1 MTLGSSPLWFGFGS
15 YPAEFDNLDEPDN
28 IVFDSSG
35 GTSQRCAKAPDYL
48 FMDGFQP
55 KVPSKPFLG
64 YGELIEHLA
73 DKGIEIG
80 DEKSAHAV
88 LSRVGYY
95 HLNAYLPAVKR
106 TIGPPVSLA
115 SVYNAYVFDMM
126 IQAILFE
133 YISYFEVAFRAQ
145 MAHGLARQYGEFA
158 HLVPDAFKNG
168 MEHKDMVRRY
178 RIERDRKRR
187 TGESF
192 VVHNMD
198 KYGELPVWAAVEL
211 MPLGMLS
218 KAFKNMAAGDARDTV
233 CDFFGFDSRVLSSWA
248 HSVSFVRNECAHQGI
263 LYGRAIPKPPMRQA
277 SIEGI
282 DSRSTFCQFAVL
294 TSLFKKNMRDL
305 SVPMI
310 CALRRAI
317 ELPPFPLAW
326 LFGFEDGQIG
336 DAEPP
341 WVRKLCECAG
351 IDGDITRRY
360 MESEVA
366 AENMRTNWATEG

>member
-1 MTLGSSPLWFGFGS
+1 
-15 YPAEFDNLDEPDN
+15 
-28 IVFDSSG
+28 
-35 GTSQRCAKAPDYL
+35 
-48 FMDGFQP
+48 MDGFQP

-168 MEHKDMVRRY
+168 MERKDMVRRY

-187 TGESF
+187 
-192 VVHNMD
+192 
-198 KYGELPVWAAVEL
+198 
-211 MPLGMLS
+211 
-218 KAFKNMAAGDARDTV
+218 
-233 CDFFGFDSRVLSSWA
+233 
-248 HSVSFVRNECAHQGI
+248 
-263 LYGRAIPKPPMRQA
+263 RA
-277 SIEGI
+277 SG
-282 DSRSTFCQFAVL
+282 VGG
-294 TSLFKKNMRDL
+294 
-305 SVPMI
+305 
-310 CALRRAI
+310 RRAD
-317 ELPPFPLAW
+317 ASRNAVQ
-326 LFGFEDGQIG
+326 GFQEHGC
-336 DAEPP
+336 
-341 WVRKLCECAG
+341 R
-351 IDGDITRRY
+351 
-360 MESEVA
+360 
-366 AENMRTNWATEG
+366 

>member
-1 MTLGSSPLWFGFGS
+1 M
-15 YPAEFDNLDEPDN
+15 
-28 IVFDSSG
+28 
-35 GTSQRCAKAPDYL
+35 
-48 FMDGFQP
+48 
-55 KVPSKPFLG
+55 PSKPFLG

-95 HLNAYLPAVKR
+95 HLNALSSMRSKERSV
-106 TIGPPVSLA
+106 PPVSLA

-133 YISYFEVAFRAQ
+133 YISYFEVAFERRWRRALRVSTENSPTLFRMQ
-145 MAHGLARQYGEFA
+145 L
-158 HLVPDAFKNG
+158 KNG

-233 CDFFGFDSRVLSSWA
+233 
-248 HSVSFVRNECAHQGI
+248 
-263 LYGRAIPKPPMRQA
+263 
-277 SIEGI
+277 
-282 DSRSTFCQFAVL
+282 
-294 TSLFKKNMRDL
+294 
-305 SVPMI
+305 
-310 CALRRAI
+310 
-317 ELPPFPLAW
+317 
-326 LFGFEDGQIG
+326 
-336 DAEPP
+336 
-341 WVRKLCECAG
+341 
-351 IDGDITRRY
+351 
-360 MESEVA
+360 
-366 AENMRTNWATEG
+366 